1 MGGMFSEKSDGCS
14 FGFLQ
19 LEIIS
24 GKKNTNF
31 YSSDQHI
38 GFLAYAWHL
47 WNEGR
52 GLELVDEVLADSY
65 SPSKSHG
72 FLFLKPKDIAYAWV
86 KFQIGKHMELYTIIL
101 DFCLSLASIPNS
113 QNVSG
118 DKGNQGPRKELSKRC
133 NSPHKTLVWGLG
145 GFLFVRL
152 LGVEAMMPSLQD
164 PERFNLWGAKVNRD
178 GLVTLMLGCKDLVML
193 DAKDCSGFEENDDEI
208 SKIASHISQFMC
220 EGYEFPECLCGMD
233 NFVLHVDGYSFH
245 LHVEETWDEM
255 LNDLRNAF
263 NDLGDEE

>member
-1 MGGMFSEKSDGCS
+1 MGGMFSEKSDGYS

-52 GLELVDEVLADSY
+52 GLELVDEVLANSY

-101 DFCLSLASIPNS
+101 DFCLSL
-113 QNVSG
+113 
-118 DKGNQGPRKELSKRC
+118 DRR
-133 NSPHKTLVWGLG
+133 GLE
-145 GFLFVRL
+145 RL

-178 GLVTLMLGCKDLVML
+178 GLVTLMRGCKDLVML
-193 DAKDCSGFEENDDEI
+193 DARDCSGFDENDDEI
-208 SKIASHISQFMC
+208 SKIASHMSQFMC

>member
-1 MGGMFSEKSDGCS
+1 MSPEYAMGGMFSEKSDGCS

-52 GLELVDEVLADSY
+52 GLELVDIVLADSY

-86 KFQIGKHMELYTIIL
+86 KFQIGKHME
-101 DFCLSLASIPNS
+101 F
-113 QNVSG
+113 G

-145 GFLFVRL
+145 GFLFGRL

-178 GLVTLMLGCKDLVML
+178 GLVTLMRGCKDLVML

-255 LNDLRNAF
+255 LNYLRNAF

>member
-1 MGGMFSEKSDGCS
+1 MSPEYAMGGMFSEKSDGYS

-86 KFQIGKHMELYTIIL
+86 KFQIGKLME
-101 DFCLSLASIPNS
+101 F
-113 QNVSG
+113 G

-145 GFLFVRL
+145 GFLFVSI
-152 LGVEAMMPSLQD
+152 SLQIED
-164 PERFNLWGAKVNRD
+164 
-178 GLVTLMLGCKDLVML
+178 
-193 DAKDCSGFEENDDEI
+193 
-208 SKIASHISQFMC
+208 
-220 EGYEFPECLCGMD
+220 
-233 NFVLHVDGYSFH
+233 
-245 LHVEETWDEM
+245 
-255 LNDLRNAF
+255 DLRDF
-263 NDLGDEE
+263 SVWKR